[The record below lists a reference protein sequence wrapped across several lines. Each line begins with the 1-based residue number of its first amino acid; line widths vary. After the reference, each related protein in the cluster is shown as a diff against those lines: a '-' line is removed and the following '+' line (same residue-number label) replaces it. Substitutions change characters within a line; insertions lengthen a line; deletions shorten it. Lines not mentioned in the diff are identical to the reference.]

1 MDDQAIVEL
10 YWNRSEHALSE
21 TSAKYGKYC
30 YSIAYNIL
38 ENSEDAD
45 ESVNDTYLAAWG
57 TIPPNRP
64 AILSTFLGKLTRRIS
79 IDCLRKRTADKRGG
93 GEVTLVLDELEDCI
107 AGKQNVENAYI
118 HKELT
123 EAINC
128 YLDTLTQIERNIFLC
143 RYWYAIPVS
152 EIAARFGMREG
163 NVSVTLTRIR
173 IKLKNYLIER
183 DYDL

>member
-128 YLDTLTQIERNIFLC
+128 YLDALTWMERNIFLC
-143 RYWYAIPVS
+143 RYWYLDSVKD
-152 EIAARFGMREG
+152 IAERFGFSPNRTSTMLR
-163 NVSVTLTRIR
+163 RIR
-173 IKLKNYLIER
+173 QKLNTHLAKEGL
-183 DYDL
+183 L

>member
-79 IDCLRKRTADKRGG
+79 IDCLRKRIADKRGG

-128 YLDTLTQIERNIFLC
+128 YLDTLTQMERNIFLC
-143 RYWYAIPVS
+143 RYWYLDP
-152 EIAARFGMREG
+152 IAVIASNFGLSQSKVTSMLYRLRKKLRLQLEKEG
-163 NVSVTLTRIR
+163 
-173 IKLKNYLIER
+173 YL
-183 DYDL
+183 

>member
-128 YLDTLTQIERNIFLC
+128 YLDALTWMERNIFLC
-143 RYWYAIPVS
+143 RYWYLDP
-152 EIAARFGMREG
+152 IADIASNFGLSQSKVASMLYRLRKKLRLQLEKEG
-163 NVSVTLTRIR
+163 
-173 IKLKNYLIER
+173 YL
-183 DYDL
+183 

>member
-21 TSAKYGKYC
+21 TSAKYGSYC

-45 ESVNDTYLAAWG
+45 ESVNDTYLAAWS

-79 IDCLRKRTADKRGG
+79 IDRLRKRTADKRGG
-93 GEVTLVLDELEDCI
+93 AE
-107 AGKQNVENAYI
+107 K
-118 HKELT
+118 
-123 EAINC
+123 
-128 YLDTLTQIERNIFLC
+128 
-143 RYWYAIPVS
+143 
-152 EIAARFGMREG
+152 
-163 NVSVTLTRIR
+163 
-173 IKLKNYLIER
+173 
-183 DYDL
+183 

>member
-64 AILSTFLGKLTRRIS
+64 AILSAFLGKLTRRIS

-93 GEVTLVLDELEDCI
+93 GEVTLVLDELEGCI

-128 YLDTLTQIERNIFLC
+128 YLDTLTQMERNIFLC
-143 RYWYAIPVS
+143 RYWYLDP
-152 EIAARFGMREG
+152 IADIASNFGLSQSKVTSMLYRLRKKLRLQLEKEG
-163 NVSVTLTRIR
+163 
-173 IKLKNYLIER
+173 YL
-183 DYDL
+183 

>member
-64 AILSTFLGKLTRRIS
+64 SILSTFLGKLTRRIS

-93 GEVTLVLDELEDCI
+93 GEVTLVLDELEGCI
-107 AGKQNVENAYI
+107 AGKQNVENTYI
-118 HKELT
+118 HKELA

-128 YLDTLTQIERNIFLC
+128 YLDTLTQMERNIFLC
-143 RYWYAIPVS
+143 RYWYLDS
-152 EIAARFGMREG
+152 IADISSNFGLSQSKVTSMLYRLRKKLRLQLEKEG
-163 NVSVTLTRIR
+163 
-173 IKLKNYLIER
+173 YL
-183 DYDL
+183 

>member
-1 MDDQAIVEL
+1 MEDQAIVEL

-79 IDCLRKRTADKRGG
+79 IDCLRKRIADKRGG

-128 YLDTLTQIERNIFLC
+128 YLDTLTQMERNIFLC
-143 RYWYAIPVS
+143 RYWYLDP
-152 EIAARFGMREG
+152 IAVIASNFGLSQSKVTSMLYRLRKKLRLQLEKEG
-163 NVSVTLTRIR
+163 
-173 IKLKNYLIER
+173 YL
-183 DYDL
+183 